1 MGLREKVANKIKSKS
16 SGGGNDAPM
25 KVKSKKTSS
34 GGGLFTTLL
43 LIALLGV
50 GGFIAWQLMQLN
62 TRLSGGMPDMSAG
75 FLPTSGSSNS
85 SYEYAVDFIFDS
97 NLSGRMAQRGKDGW
111 QVVGS
116 RRTQDSITGQLG
128 YEFIFMRKAK

>member
-1 MGLREKVANKIKSKS
+1 MGMGLQEKVANAISKGKKGGNVKEKKSKS
-16 SGGGNDAPM
+16 SGGILMP
-25 KVKSKKTSS
+25 
-34 GGGLFTTLL
+34 LL

-50 GGFIAWQLMQLN
+50 GGFIAWQLIQLN
-62 TRLSGGMPDMSAG
+62 NRLGGDLSGMGMS
-75 FLPTSGSSNS
+75 SGGDSGAANANS

-97 NLSGRMAQRGKDGW
+97 NLSGRMAQRGRDGW

>member
-1 MGLREKVANKIKSKS
+1 MGLTEKVKGKLKVNKDS
-16 SGGGNDAPM
+16 SG
-25 KVKSKKTSS
+25 KQKTSS
-34 GGGLFTTLL
+34 AGGILMPLL

-50 GGFIAWQLMQLN
+50 CGFVAWQLIQLN
-62 TRLSGGMPDMSAG
+62 NRLAG
-75 FLPTSGSSNS
+75 GSSGMDMTGFSSASGDSN

-97 NLSGRMAQRGKDGW
+97 NLSGRMAQRGKEGW

-128 YEFIFMRKAK
+128 YEFIFMRKAKN